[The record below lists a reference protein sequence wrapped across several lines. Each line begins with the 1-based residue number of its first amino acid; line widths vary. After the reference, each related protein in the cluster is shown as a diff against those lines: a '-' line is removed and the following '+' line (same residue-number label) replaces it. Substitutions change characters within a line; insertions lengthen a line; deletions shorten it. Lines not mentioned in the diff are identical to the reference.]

1 MKKTKD
7 CYIGI
12 FSKIDHI
19 EERITQIKEQ
29 LAELR
34 LGFIKSDD
42 EAAEVCMDEIEAEKA
57 LLEIVSENALEA
69 LLETD
74 PQGDA

>member
-7 CYIGI
+7 CYMGI

-19 EERITQIKEQ
+19 QERITQIKEQ

-34 LGFIKSDD
+34 EGFTSNDPRPP
-42 EAAEVCMDEIEAEKA
+42 EVCVDEIEAEKA
-57 LLEIVSENALEA
+57 LLEIVSESALEA
-69 LLETD
+69 LLDTE